1 MSYSHLATEAMR
13 RAAAAV
19 ERQKAETTC
28 RLLDEIGI
36 TFDWGASS
44 YSSSAAAPNPSS
56 SSHIDPNDSRIP
68 PESSDDEEMM
78 NEQEGESVGDEQM
91 IAGNHVADDQK
102 FVSIFNLFFYHHI
115 SLNEQLNF

>member
-28 RLLDEIGI
+28 RILDEFGI
-36 TFDWGASS
+36 TFDWGAASS
-44 YSSSAAAPNPSS
+44 YSSSAAAPPNPSS
-56 SSHIDPNDSRIP
+56 SSLIP
-68 PESSDDEEMM
+68 PESSDDDDQEMM
-78 NEQEGESVGDEQM
+78 NEQEEESVGDEQM

-102 FVSIFNLFFYHHI
+102 FVSMFNLFSTIILFH
-115 SLNEQLNF
+115 

>member
-36 TFDWGASS
+36 TFDWVASS
-44 YSSSAAAPNPSS
+44 YSSSAAAAPNPSS
-56 SSHIDPNDSRIP
+56 SSLIP
-68 PESSDDEEMM
+68 PESSEDDQEMM
-78 NEQEGESVGDEQM
+78 NEQEKESVGDEQM

-102 FVSIFNLFFYHHI
+102 FVSTFNLFSTIIFH
-115 SLNEQLNF
+115 

>member
-36 TFDWGASS
+36 TFDWVAASS
-44 YSSSAAAPNPSS
+44 YSSSAAAAAPNPSS
-56 SSHIDPNDSRIP
+56 SSLIP
-68 PESSDDEEMM
+68 PESSDDDQEMM

-102 FVSIFNLFFYHHI
+102 FVSIFNLFSTTIIFH
-115 SLNEQLNF
+115 